1 MNRLSIVLSIVL
13 GVVAAPAL
21 AQKPAAKPL
30 KAELPGAAPEA
41 TPDAKA
47 VPAPPRPS
55 DPKASDAKSATAR
68 YVPGDEP
75 YVVSSGEVKAT
86 PEMWFYEQQ
95 MKLYLDPKMAVRRAA
110 EFRADQRRRQIAAM
124 QWFGYSNLRPRVS
137 PDPYNGD
144 YAPTW
149 TGNNSYY
156 PNRWMGTGAP
166 LIVVRPELIY
176 TH

>member
-1 MNRLSIVLSIVL
+1 MTRLSIILSVVI
-13 GVVAAPAL
+13 GVMSSPAL
-21 AQKPAAKPL
+21 AQKPAVKPAKVEPT
-30 KAELPGAAPEA
+30 ATAPEP

-47 VPAPPRPS
+47 VPAPPRPADS
-55 DPKASDAKSATAR
+55 KVSDAKSAAAK

-95 MKLYLDPKMAVRRAA
+95 MKMYLDPKMAVRRAA

-156 PNRWMGTGAP
+156 PNRWMGGGSP
-166 LIVVRPELIY
+166 VILVRPELIY